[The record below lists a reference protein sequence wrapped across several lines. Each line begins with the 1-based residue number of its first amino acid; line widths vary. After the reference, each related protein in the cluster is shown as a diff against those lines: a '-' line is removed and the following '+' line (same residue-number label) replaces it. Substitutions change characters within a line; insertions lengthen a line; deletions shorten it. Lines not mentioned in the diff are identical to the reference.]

1 MLFKTTFMLQDRSSS
16 CKKQKKQKNCTAPP
30 LPGERSERVLFDG
43 SVLEQCGL
51 HDRVR
56 RWGFG
61 EKSMKAE
68 GEYDRRKM
76 IGGGLWKVRLTS
88 LDLNK

>member
-1 MLFKTTFMLQDRSSS
+1 MLFKTTFMLRDRWSS
-16 CKKQKKQKNCTAPP
+16 CKKTCTAPP
-30 LPGERSERVLFDG
+30 LPGDRWKRVLFDR

-51 HDRVR
+51 HGRVR

-61 EKSMKAE
+61 EKAMKAE
-68 GEYDRRKM
+68 GEYGKRKM